1 MKNKNQWL
9 RALSILGLGLISA
22 RGLPAACPPAALQV
36 GVPPGATV
44 AYLPKSAL
52 GIFGGVVQF
61 TAPIHGTVT
70 DLGDR
75 LAFTPNRSLWNLGV
89 DSIVVSPS
97 GKGELPKSVWWI
109 AATRWGQVSSENF
122 ENPTN
127 PNWDLGSFD
136 PAAISP
142 LGKLSG
148 NFGLRFTSSSTGA
161 GSTSATLPIPDT
173 NGATAGGGAVGGWR
187 PPGGGGG
194 SGWSCG
200 EGVECPTGVW
210 YPFLEVD
217 GDDDGLVDSTVFIK
231 ELGNEVQV
239 GLSPGDTLPP
249 GADPIAVKNV
259 TRQAHFLELMH
270 WWSEEGRSAGAALW
284 VDGVQ
289 ELAINTAQQAASLA
303 DPAANSKHT
312 FNEVPATWVSGAPD
326 LYHSFD
332 NLAVFDLSGGTR
344 FDCVAEDG
352 FDGGLLDP
360 AWVLSNGANLSAQTS
375 AALAGKL
382 GLDVNITD
390 FGANSGGQL
399 QLPGVASR
407 DRHGL
412 RFRFDPNTVEMAN
425 GPTLNLA
432 LALQSASLPRPFLVQ
447 LKRNA
452 GGFALQIQSRDDNG
466 VPKNAPPVAISDAP
480 HVLEIDWQRSKT
492 VHVPTGY
499 LRVWLDGVLVVQ
511 HLGVDN
517 DAQSITE
524 LRVGALGALGA
535 AKGHVY
541 LDQIEAWSEA
551 VMGL

>member
-1 MKNKNQWL
+1 MKNRNQWI

-22 RGLPAACPPAALQV
+22 RGLDAACPPAALQV
-36 GVPPGATV
+36 RVPPGATA

-52 GIFGGVVQF
+52 GIFGGVVQS

-75 LAFTPNRSLWNLGV
+75 LAYTPNRSFWNLGV
-89 DSIVVSPS
+89 DSIVVSPT
-97 GKGELPKSVWWI
+97 GRNELPKSVWWI

-122 ENPTN
+122 EDPAN

-136 PAAISP
+136 PAAISTF
-142 LGKLSG
+142 GKLSG

-161 GSTSATLPIPDT
+161 GSTSATLPVPDT

-187 PPGGGGG
+187 PPGGGGP

-200 EGVECPTGVW
+200 EGVVCPTGVW
-210 YPFLEVD
+210 YPFLEAD
-217 GDDDGLVDSTVFIK
+217 GDNDGQVDSAVFIK

-249 GADPIAVKNV
+249 GADPIVVKSV
-259 TRQAHFLELMH
+259 TRQAHFLELIH
-270 WWSEEGRSAGAALW
+270 WWGEAGRSAGAALW
-284 VDGVQ
+284 VDGIQ
-289 ELAINTAQQAASLA
+289 ELAIETAQQSASLVE
-303 DPAANSKHT
+303 PTANSKHT

-332 NLAVFDLSGGTR
+332 NLAVFDLAEGTR
-344 FDCVAEDG
+344 FDCVALDG
-352 FDGGLLDP
+352 FDSGVFDP
-360 AWVLSNGANLSAQTS
+360 AWTLYNGANLSAETS

-382 GLDVNITD
+382 GLDVEVTD
-390 FGANSGGQL
+390 LGASSGGQL
-399 QLPGVASR
+399 QLPGVTSR

-412 RFRFDPNTVEMAN
+412 RFRFDPNTVEMESGA
-425 GPTLNLA
+425 TLNLA
-432 LALQSASLPRPFLVQ
+432 LAFQSATVPRPFLVL

-452 GGFALQIQSRDDNG
+452 GGLTLQILSRDDNG
-466 VPKNAPPVAISDAP
+466 AAKSTTVAISDAP
-480 HVLEIDWQRSKT
+480 HVLEVDWQRSKT

-499 LRVWLDGVLVVQ
+499 LRVWLDGVLEVQ
-511 HLGVDN
+511 HLGLDN

-541 LDQIEAWSEA
+541 LDQIETWSEA
-551 VMGL
+551 SMGR